1 MLRVSYRVGNA
12 SLNGC
17 AFANET
23 AADLSQNGADAMKMP
38 LGAGPE
44 PPLILI
50 VEDASF
56 NLHAERI
63 TLEASGYRVIKA
75 EEGAAALLL
84 ATLHRP
90 DLILLDLGLPDMNGT
105 AVITRLKGDVGTR
118 HTPVVVCTA
127 DDSPESKAECIGAGC
142 AGYLLKPFSSEELL
156 AEVSRVLGAR
166 EESPPTGPLEVA

>member
-1 MLRVSYRVGNA
+1 MHI
-12 SLNGC
+12 
-17 AFANET
+17 
-23 AADLSQNGADAMKMP
+23 P
-38 LGAGPE
+38 LGAGPA

-90 DLILLDLGLPDMNGT
+90 DLILLDLGLPDMNGL
-105 AVITRLKGDVGTR
+105 AVIMRLKGDVGTR
-118 HTPVVVCTA
+118 NTPVIVCTG
-127 DDSPESKAECIGAGC
+127 DDRPETLAECTAAGC
-142 AGYLLKPFSSEELL
+142 AGFLLKPFSSEELL
-156 AEVSRVLGAR
+156 AEVSRVLGER

>member
-1 MLRVSYRVGNA
+1 MH
-12 SLNGC
+12 
-17 AFANET
+17 
-23 AADLSQNGADAMKMP
+23 MP

-75 EEGAAALLL
+75 EEGATALLL

-90 DLILLDLGLPDMNGT
+90 DLILLDLGLPDMDGL
-105 AVITRLKGDVGTR
+105 AVITRLRGDVGTR
-118 HTPVVVCTA
+118 ETPVVVCTA
-127 DDSPESKAECIGAGC
+127 DDSPERMAECDSAGC
-142 AGYLLKPFSSEELL
+142 AGYLVKPFSSEELL
-156 AEVSRVLGAR
+156 AEVARVLGKP
-166 EESPPTGPLEVA
+166 EETPPQGPLEVA

>member
-1 MLRVSYRVGNA
+1 MHI
-12 SLNGC
+12 
-17 AFANET
+17 
-23 AADLSQNGADAMKMP
+23 P
-38 LGAGPE
+38 LGAGPA

-63 TLEASGYRVIKA
+63 TLEASGYRVLKA

-90 DLILLDLGLPDMNGT
+90 DLILLDLGLPDMNGL
-105 AVITRLKGDVGTR
+105 AVIVRLKGDVGTR
-118 HTPVVVCTA
+118 NTPVIVCTG
-127 DDSPESKAECIGAGC
+127 DDRDETKAECRDAGC
-142 AGYLLKPFSSEELL
+142 AGFLVKPFSSEELL
-156 AEVSRVLGAR
+156 AEVSRVLGER